1 MTRCH
6 SRRQHRRMG
15 YRPRGGYYPRPFR
28 LGRVLLLA
36 LAAVLLLGGWEAV
49 LAAFAIGMP
58 TLMTVFV
65 LVGVV
70 SLVRLARSAGRRRFW
85 RPPGP
90 PFLAPAPVPV
100 PRPAPDWRADW
111 LAAHH
116 RFATLRGE
124 YGGYECDP
132 LAVLRLPA
140 LADVTVPSTARFVD
154 AFAEAQA
161 LDTDAVPPAEHAALF
176 RNAVERAA
184 RAWQAA
190 RDAAER
196 IQLAGLTPEE
206 RSSVQRV
213 IKLLTVAKE
222 SGNDAER
229 LTAYAKA
236 RTELA
241 RLERA
246 GRIHLPKAAMAALSA
261 SARTG
266 LPGGFAP
273 SAGPAPVPDAHTA

>member
-1 MTRCH
+1 
-6 SRRQHRRMG
+6 MG
-15 YRPRGGYYPRPFR
+15 YRPRRAYYPRPFR
-28 LGRVLLLA
+28 LGRVLLFALA
-36 LAAVLLLGGWEAV
+36 VGLLVGGWEPVLAAV
-49 LAAFAIGMP
+49 AIGVPM
-58 TLMTVFV
+58 MTTIVV
-65 LVGVV
+65 LVGVI

-85 RPPGP
+85 QP
-90 PFLAPAPVPV
+90 PFPTRATPVPA

-111 LAAHH
+111 LAAHQ
-116 RFATLRGE
+116 RFAALRGE

-196 IQLAGLTPEE
+196 IQLAADLWDSIEPEE
-206 RSSVQRV
+206 MTP
-213 IKLLTVAKE
+213 LTSEQKSE
-222 SGNDAER
+222 LNRR
-229 LTAYAKA
+229 LEEHRRNPGRASPWEEVKA
-236 RTELA
+236 RLWA
-241 RLERA
+241 RY
-246 GRIHLPKAAMAALSA
+246 K
-261 SARTG
+261 
-266 LPGGFAP
+266 
-273 SAGPAPVPDAHTA
+273 

>member
-6 SRRQHRRMG
+6 SRRQHRHMG
-15 YRPRGGYYPRPFR
+15 YRPRRAYYPRPFR
-28 LGRVLLLA
+28 LARVLLFALA
-36 LAAVLLLGGWEAV
+36 IGLLVGGWEPVLAAVAV
-49 LAAFAIGMP
+49 GVPM
-58 TLMTVFV
+58 MTTIVV
-65 LVGVV
+65 LVGVI
-70 SLVRLARSAGRRRFW
+70 SMVRLARSAGRRRFW
-85 RPPGP
+85 QP
-90 PFLAPAPVPV
+90 PFPTQAAPLPV

-111 LAAHH
+111 LAAHQ

-161 LDTDAVPPAEHAALF
+161 LDTDALPPAEHAASF
-176 RNAVERAA
+176 RHAVERAA

-213 IKLLTVAKE
+213 IKLLTVAKD

-229 LTAYAKA
+229 LAAYAKA

-266 LPGGFAP
+266 LPGGFTVPAAAP
-273 SAGPAPVPDAHTA
+273 EAVPDARPA

>member
-1 MTRCH
+1 
-6 SRRQHRRMG
+6 MG
-15 YRPRGGYYPRPFR
+15 YRPRGAYHHRRFR
-28 LGRVLLLA
+28 IGRVLIFALVVGLL
-36 LAAVLLLGGWEAV
+36 VGGWEPMAAAVAIGFPMMAMVVV
-49 LAAFAIGMP
+49 LA
-58 TLMTVFV
+58 
-65 LVGVV
+65 GVI
-70 SLVRLARSAGRRRFW
+70 SLVRLARAAGRRQFW
-85 RPPGP
+85 Q
-90 PFLAPAPVPV
+90 APAPRFSAPVPVPV
-100 PRPAPDWRADW
+100 PRPTPDWRADW
-111 LAAHH
+111 LAAHE
-116 RFATLRGE
+116 RFAALRGE

-140 LADVTVPSTARFVD
+140 LADVTVASTARFVD

-161 LDTDAVPPAEHAALF
+161 LDTDALPPAQHATSFRHAVEHAI
-176 RNAVERAA
+176 

-229 LTAYAKA
+229 LAAYAKA
-236 RTELA
+236 REELA
-241 RLERA
+241 RLERT

-266 LPGGFAP
+266 LPGGLTVPAD
-273 SAGPAPVPDAHTA
+273 PAPVPDARPA